1 VKLRR
6 ETGHQAV
13 LGIKKTP
20 YMIEEIA
27 IKLKEIAVASGA
39 PMKPRAM
46 GAGPQTG

>member
-1 VKLRR
+1 V
-6 ETGHQAV
+6 V
-13 LGIKKTP
+13 GIKKTP